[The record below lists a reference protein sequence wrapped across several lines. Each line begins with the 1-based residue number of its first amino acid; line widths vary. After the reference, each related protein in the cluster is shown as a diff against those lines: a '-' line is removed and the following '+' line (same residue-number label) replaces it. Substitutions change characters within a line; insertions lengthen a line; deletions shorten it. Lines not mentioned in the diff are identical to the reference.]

1 MAQRI
6 QGSVAWVTEMTELSL
21 TVIENCERYEIP
33 SVGIKMC
40 GHIERKDQDTARSA

>member
-21 TVIENCERYEIP
+21 TVVENCGLSEIP
-33 SVGIKMC
+33 SVGIKRC
-40 GHIERKDQDTARSA
+40 GHIKRKDQDTARSA

>member
-21 TVIENCERYEIP
+21 TVIENCERY
-33 SVGIKMC
+33 
-40 GHIERKDQDTARSA
+40 

>member
-21 TVIENCERYEIP
+21 TVMENWERSEIP
-33 SVGIKMC
+33 SVGIKRC